1 MAIAL
6 NKCNAFVADIHNGVH
21 NLATGTLKIS
31 LSNTATTAANS
42 VWADISG
49 NDLGTAGGY
58 TAGGATVT
66 IASSTQTSGTY
77 KLISSTPVVWTAT
90 AAGIGPFRYVTM
102 RNSTPGAGPL
112 IGWYDY
118 GSSITLA
125 NTETFTVTFDGTNG
139 IFSRT

>member
-1 MAIAL
+1 MVAL
-6 NKCNAFVADIHNGVH
+6 NKCNAFVADIHNAVH
-21 NLATGTLKIS
+21 NLASDVLKLS
-31 LSNTATTAANS
+31 LSNTATVATNS
-42 VWADISG
+42 VWANISG

-58 TAGGATVT
+58 TAGGATVGIT
-66 IASSTQTSGTY
+66 SSTQTSGTY
-77 KLISSTPVVWTAT
+77 KLIASGTVVWTAT
-90 AAGIGPFRYVTM
+90 AAGIGPFRYVTL

-139 IFSRT
+139 IINCT